1 MNCQIIL
8 KKLLIIVLRKSIYK
22 EKDMDIKIGKK
33 LLIENELI
41 GIRKSIEKID
51 SYLVELEKEGK
62 DVEEELEL
70 VLEDRYD
77 RINLFEDLNELLK
90 NYFLWS

>member
-1 MNCQIIL
+1 M
-8 KKLLIIVLRKSIYK
+8 
-22 EKDMDIKIGKK
+22 EIKIGKK

-51 SYLVELEKEGK
+51 SYLEELEKEGK
-62 DVEEELEL
+62 VVE
-70 VLEDRYD
+70 

-90 NYFLWS
+90 NYFLYN

>member
-1 MNCQIIL
+1 
-8 KKLLIIVLRKSIYK
+8 
-22 EKDMDIKIGKK
+22 MDIKIGKK

-51 SYLVELEKEGK
+51 SYLYELEKEGK
-62 DVEEELEL
+62 DVEKELEL
-70 VLEDRYD
+70 VLEDKYD
-77 RINLFEDLNELLK
+77 RINLYEDLNELLK

>member
-1 MNCQIIL
+1 
-8 KKLLIIVLRKSIYK
+8 
-22 EKDMDIKIGKK
+22 MDIKIGKK

-51 SYLVELEKEGK
+51 SYLYELEKEGK
-62 DVEEELEL
+62 DVEKELEL

-77 RINLFEDLNELLK
+77 RINLFENLNELLK
-90 NYFLWS
+90 NYFLWR

>member
-1 MNCQIIL
+1 M
-8 KKLLIIVLRKSIYK
+8 
-22 EKDMDIKIGKK
+22 EIKIGKK

-90 NYFLWS
+90 NYFLYN